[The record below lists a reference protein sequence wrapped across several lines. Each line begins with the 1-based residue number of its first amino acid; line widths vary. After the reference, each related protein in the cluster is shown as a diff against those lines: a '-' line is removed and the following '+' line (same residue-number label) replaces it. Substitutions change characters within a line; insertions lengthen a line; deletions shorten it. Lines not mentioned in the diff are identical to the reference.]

1 MFLQSSSSSSS
12 SSLVVIM
19 SKSSFKIV
27 GHEIVDCS
35 NVEAPLFKVEEKGKT
50 SKKFEYDMSF
60 AQREVLEDYRQEH
73 CEQAYDG
80 NADFNIDKIY
90 AHRFVK
96 GARWF
101 LISFEDFGEPF
112 WRYWKEECEL
122 DCRHLIREYEKKIE
136 TARGRR
142 ARSTTVRSTPTSRR
156 SDNRRSE
163 SRRSPS
169 SHSNDS
175 EEDSE
180 MSDQE
185 EEWTEEKVR
194 QTRKRNATL
203 VVYDRKKFS
212 SAPLKRMRMPDGSWK
227 TLPWEKPAGYKDIP
241 LKYWRI

>member
-19 SKSSFKIV
+19 SKSFKIV
-27 GHEIVDCS
+27 GHEIVVCS
-35 NVEAPLFKVEEKGKT
+35 NVEAPRFKVEDKGKT
-50 SKKFEYDMSF
+50 SKKFEYELTF

-101 LISFEDFGEPF
+101 LISFEGFGEPF
-112 WRYWKEECEL
+112 WRYWKKEFEL
-122 DCRHLIREYEKKIE
+122 DCRALIREYEKNIE
-136 TARGRR
+136 MGRGRR
-142 ARSTTVRSTPTSRR
+142 ARSTTIRSTPTSRR
-156 SDNRRSE
+156 SESRRSE

-169 SHSNDS
+169 HRSTS
-175 EEDSE
+175 SE

-203 VVYDRKKFS
+203 VVYDRNKFS

-227 TLPWEKPAGYKDIP
+227 TLKWEKPAGYVEIP
-241 LKYWRI
+241 MKYWRI